1 MTDWKGSESPKLNGK
16 PLPMKNE
23 PAISLAIL
31 PDRSAFLL
39 GTVAN
44 LRLFDAAGKAIWRTP
59 LHTPAHVVNTNGK
72 VAVAGLYDGTI
83 RWYRLTDGR
92 EILALFPHPDR
103 KRWVL
108 WTPSGYYDASPGGED
123 FIGWHM
129 NNGPDR
135 AADFFPAS
143 RLRST
148 YYRPDVIDRVLKTLD
163 EAMALQQAND
173 ESGRK
178 QVAEVS
184 VREKLPPVVTIA
196 SPADGAD
203 VSGTPVK
210 VRYSARSPD
219 PLTGV
224 EDPRGR
230 PARLRRRRGK
240 IGKGK
245 RGHLRPDPLP
255 GLRGFGH
262 RGKPPAVQ

>member
-1 MTDWKGSESPKLNGK
+1 MRHPRTWPFSRTDRPSSWG
-16 PLPMKNE
+16 PLQTFGFSIPRE
-23 PAISLAIL
+23 RCSGGLPCTPRQYSL
-31 PDRSAFLL
+31 
-39 GTVAN
+39 
-44 LRLFDAAGKAIWRTP
+44 
-59 LHTPAHVVNTNGK
+59 NTNGK
-72 VAVAGLYDGTI
+72 VAVAGLHDGTI
-83 RWYRLTDGR
+83 RWYRITDGK

-129 NNGPDR
+129 NNGPDK

-163 EAMALQQAND
+163 PAMALQQAND

-184 VREKLPPVVTIA
+184 VREKLPPVVTID
-196 SPADGAD
+196 SPADGTE

-210 VRYSARSPD
+210 VRYSARSSQ
-219 PLTGV
+219 PLTGLKV
-224 EDPRGR
+224 LVDGR
-230 PARLRRRRGK
+230 PVSSRRG
-240 IGKGK
+240 GKD
-245 RGHLRPDPLP
+245 R
-255 GLRGFGH
+255 
-262 RGKPPAVQ
+262 